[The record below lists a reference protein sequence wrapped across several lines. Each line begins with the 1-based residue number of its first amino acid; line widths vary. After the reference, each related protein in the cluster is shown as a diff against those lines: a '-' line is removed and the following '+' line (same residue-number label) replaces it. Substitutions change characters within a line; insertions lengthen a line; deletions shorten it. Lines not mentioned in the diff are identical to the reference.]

1 MNRHVDVCEDP
12 ECCVCASKRAERA
25 ERARAWARYRVAAKR
40 RGKWRVDEARQAR
53 LTEVT
58 G

>member
-12 ECCVCASKRAERA
+12 GCGVCASYRDSQA
-25 ERARAWARYRVAAKR
+25 ERARAWARYRISAKF
-40 RGKWRVDEARQAR
+40 RGEWRIDEARQLR
-53 LTEVT
+53 LVEVT